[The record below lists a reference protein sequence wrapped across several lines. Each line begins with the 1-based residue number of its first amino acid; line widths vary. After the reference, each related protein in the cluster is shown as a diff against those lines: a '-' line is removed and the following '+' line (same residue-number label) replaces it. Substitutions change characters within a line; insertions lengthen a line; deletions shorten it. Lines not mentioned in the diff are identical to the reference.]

1 MAVSW
6 KSIEMQ
12 ISATR
17 CWRGGGGGGGGGGG
31 REEEVQCKQ
40 NNAQLCPAIFNRLWE
55 EVGGGGRGDDE
66 HLSNEKEPAPRA
78 T

>member
-17 CWRGGGGGGGGGGG
+17 CWRGGGGGGGGGK
-31 REEEVQCKQ
+31 EEVQCKQ

-55 EVGGGGRGDDE
+55 EVVGGRWEG
-66 HLSNEKEPAPRA
+66 R
-78 T
+78 